1 MLAGDYVAAEES
13 LRAGYRALDE
23 MGEKALLSTTAAF
36 LAQAIFAQ
44 GRDAEAEQLAAL
56 SEELSASGDLLTQVL
71 WRSVRAR
78 VMAAGGRAEEGEA
91 LAREAVTLAEKTDF
105 LNHQADA
112 ITDLAEVLRE
122 AGRTDEAY
130 AAASKALGLYERKGN
145 RVAAERARSRL
156 AELAP
161 V

>member
-1 MLAGDYVAAEES
+1 
-13 LRAGYRALDE
+13 
-23 MGEKALLSTTAAF
+23 
-36 LAQAIFAQ
+36 
-44 GRDAEAEQLAAL
+44 
-56 SEELSASGDLLTQVL
+56 
-71 WRSVRAR
+71 
-78 VMAAGGRAEEGEA
+78 
-91 LAREAVTLAEKTDF
+91 VTLAEKTDF